1 MRKIF
6 YLFALMLLSSTLCSA
21 EKLNYDI
28 KDLKYDVLISEDAEI
43 EVNCERYS
51 KSDELL
57 DKICSN
63 SKSEHPKDTV
73 IAYSKLQE
81 YIGDTK
87 SKIESIKGSRIVVG
101 NKFNDSI
108 RFYINIETPKK
119 SLLFFKGEPE
129 KYEFKILNGIEYST
143 FNVKFYKEDKSKLL
157 EENFTILEYR
167 ASTDYSISPI
177 VELDKS
183 IETLGYKVT
192 DTYKID
198 DDREC
203 IENYIHYKKHNKT
216 LHEKCKSIPL
226 ADARLDNNV
235 KHLQEQSYWR

>member
-6 YLFALMLLSSTLCSA
+6 YLFTLMFLSSTLYSA
-21 EKLNYDI
+21 EKINYDI
-28 KDLKYDVLISEDAEI
+28 KDLKYDVLINEDAQI

-57 DKICSN
+57 NKICSN

-81 YIGDTK
+81 YIRDTK
-87 SKIESIKGSRIVVG
+87 SKIESTKGSRIVVG

-108 RFYINIETPKK
+108 RFYINNETPKK

-143 FNVKFYKEDKSKLL
+143 FNVKFYKEDKNKLL

-177 VELDKS
+177 VELDKP

-198 DDREC
+198 DNREC

-235 KHLQEQSYWR
+235 KHLQEQGYWR